1 MNIQAQVQAPHP
13 GDRSQGRE
21 AESDGGD
28 DERRGPS
35 GIRGFF
41 NARKCERSEV
51 LYVIVP
57 F

>member
-35 GIRGFF
+35 WIQGLF
-41 NARKCERSEV
+41 NARKCERK
-51 LYVIVP
+51 
-57 F
+57 